1 MGVRRTNGWTNGRIN
16 GRIERKSKLNILMT
30 LLLLRL
36 RVGFLL
42 LLSSLVLALPQDLR
56 AHEVTPTIA
65 DFDISEGQIT
75 LLLRMNVEAFVAGID
90 LDGREDTDTSEKSA
104 DYDLLRQMPTQEL
117 TPIVSLFVEDW
128 KEDLMLEAAGTV
140 PLMLEEVNIPEV
152 GDAALPRS
160 SVLVLTG
167 PVAESAL
174 YLSLTWPQGAGAL
187 VLRQNGV
194 EQPYTG
200 YLLGGATSPAIAI
213 KGGAVQSPWEIFQNY
228 LPVGFDHILPKGLD
242 HILFVLGLFFLSLRL
257 RPLFWQITTF
267 TIAHSITLA
276 LGVLDLVTVDATI
289 VEPLIAASIV
299 FVAVENIF
307 ARRLHSWRMG
317 LIFGFGLLHGLG
329 FASFL
334 EDFGLPPDQLVP
346 ALLGFNVGVELG
358 QLTVIAGAYATLGYW
373 FGSYPKYRGRVAIPA
388 SLTIALIGG
397 YWFVERVF
405 L

>member
-1 MGVRRTNGWTNGRIN
+1 M
-16 GRIERKSKLNILMT
+16 
-30 LLLLRL
+30 LLLRL
-36 RVGFLL
+36 RVGILL
-42 LLSSLVLALPQDLR
+42 VLSSLVLALPNALR

-65 DFDISEGQIT
+65 DFDVTGGRIT

-90 LDGREDTDTSEKSA
+90 LDGRADTNTSDKSA
-104 DYDLLRQMPTQEL
+104 DYDLLRQMAEEEL
-117 TPIVSLFVEDW
+117 APMVSLFVEDW
-128 KEDLMLEAAGTV
+128 KQELLVEAAGAV
-140 PLMLEEVNIPEV
+140 PLMLEEITIPEV
-152 GDAALPRS
+152 GNAELPRS

-167 PVAESAL
+167 PIAESAL
-174 YLSLTWPQGAGAL
+174 YLRLTWPKGAGAL

-194 EQPYTG
+194 KDPYTG
-200 YLLGGATSPAIAI
+200 YLLGGDVSPAIAI
-213 KGGAVQSPWEIFQNY
+213 KGGAQQNAWEVFQNY

-276 LGVLDLVTVDATI
+276 LGVLDLVKVDAAI

-329 FASFL
+329 FASVL
-334 EDFGLPPDQLVP
+334 EEFGLPPDQLAP

-358 QLTVIAGAYATLGYW
+358 QLTVIAAAYAALGYW